1 MIRSCRICTVTVR
14 PRKNYTPNFCEA
26 CQKFFRRNVARHD
39 KLVCT
44 SGQFK
49 CNVGDGRR
57 CCSKCRFVKCLKQ
70 GMKSKFLNNPTT
82 TTTTTTTTTSEASTS
97 SSFSCI
103 PENVCE
109 ISNGN
114 SNLVI
119 LPVSRR
125 RYSHG

>member
-1 MIRSCRICTVTVR
+1 
-14 PRKNYTPNFCEA
+14 
-26 CQKFFRRNVARHD
+26 
-39 KLVCT
+39 
-44 SGQFK
+44 
-49 CNVGDGRR
+49 
-57 CCSKCRFVKCLKQ
+57 
-70 GMKSKFLNNPTT
+70 MKSKFLNNPTT

-125 RYSHG
+125 RYSHGQSSLSDFTSLEIDSTPFDPIFNAAERFLKASLTAYTELLGIDKVGRFFIKKIKKKIDVLDGHG